1 MLRRCIASIQH
12 PQTIPQLPRTNSLP
26 YSRLAHP
33 APSPLAAYSK
43 MSSSVPSAPPVQGT
57 SFRIALIQ
65 LGGVTDDKAANL
77 IRAKAKIMEAVKGDG
92 GAKIGMVVLPV
103 STLGSKF
110 ETCH

>member
-1 MLRRCIASIQH
+1 MLRRCIASIHRNHTVQ
-12 PQTIPQLPRTNSLP
+12 QLPRTNSLP

-33 APSPLAAYSK
+33 AAFPLAAYSR
-43 MSSSVPSAPPVQGT
+43 MSSSFPSTPPVYGT

-92 GAKIGMVVLPV
+92 GAKVGMVVLPV
-103 STLGSKF
+103 SILKPKLESY
-110 ETCH
+110 H